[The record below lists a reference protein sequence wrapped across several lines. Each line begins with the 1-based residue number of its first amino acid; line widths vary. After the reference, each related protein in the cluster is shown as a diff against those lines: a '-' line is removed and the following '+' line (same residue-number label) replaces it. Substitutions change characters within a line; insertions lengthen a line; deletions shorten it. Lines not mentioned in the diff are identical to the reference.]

1 MGKTLPHLAG
11 MRQWVYTAKTM
22 HYQWQ
27 TIVKAPTI
35 QQARALGYKEA
46 KAIMGNHARIASD
59 DVQPL
64 S

>member
-1 MGKTLPHLAG
+1 MAKTLPHLAG

-22 HYQWQ
+22 HYHWQ

-35 QQARALGYKEA
+35 QQARALGYREA
-46 KAIMGNHARIASD
+46 KAVMGNHARIASD